1 MKVNGITVGAS
12 TYRCA
17 YVMVASL
24 AQTARRY
31 MPFNTLTEGSVISSY
46 TNLLPVPS
54 SGQVI
59 AIALFPQSTS
69 TITVST
75 HKNSSTAVVES
86 STISCTGGVPSTF
99 LFSSTTFSQ
108 DDELHFGVAGT
119 ANPNGTVINVIL
131 EYNIT
136 P

>member
-1 MKVNGITVGAS
+1 MKYHGININVTPT

-17 YVMVASL
+17 YVMAAAL
-24 AQTARRY
+24 GQTTRRY

-131 EYNIT
+131 EYDI
-136 P
+136 

>member
-17 YVMVASL
+17 YVMAASL
-24 AQTARRY
+24 NQTARRY
-31 MPFNTLTEGSVISSY
+31 MPFNTLTEGSSPSTY
-46 TNLLPVPS
+46 TNILPVPS

-59 AIALFPQSTS
+59 AISLWPQSTS

-75 HKNSSTAVVES
+75 HKNGSSTIIES
-86 STISCTGGVPSTF
+86 STTACTGGVPSTF
-99 LFSSTTFSQ
+99 LFTSTTFSQ
-108 DDELHFGVAGT
+108 NDELHFGVAGT

-131 EYNIT
+131 EYDI
-136 P
+136 